1 MSEPIRS
8 QDTFTASAGRQLLVF
23 AVVAIAGIA
32 LLMVGLSWATRLT
45 SSSIGAGAGV
55 DPATDTITLVLAE
68 EPPQLN
74 STLTTDQISGMVLGH
89 VMEGLLRYDAHNRL
103 APGVAQRWEIH
114 DDRATFWL
122 RDDARWSD
130 GRPVTAHDF
139 VFAWRTA
146 VDPANASQYAFILF
160 SIRNAEAISNGELPV
175 EALGVEAIDDRT
187 LAVRLERPVAYFDK
201 LVAFPTY
208 FPIRED
214 FFQAAGGRYGA
225 DADTLLYNGPFALTQ
240 WIHGARVR
248 MEKNPEYWNRDAV
261 RLQAIDFPYV
271 TTDPNAALN
280 LFKDKKIAFTALT
293 EENLNEALVKRWNL
307 HRFVA
312 GSIFYIEFNHREG
325 RPTANY
331 HLRKAMQLALDP
343 AEVVYKV
350 VKLPGYV
357 PAESLFPIWLQ
368 GVEGS
373 LRQEY
378 PPPRIEMD
386 LDAARRHLTLA
397 KQALGMPE
405 LPPLVLLS
413 GDNPVSNKQ
422 SEYYQ
427 AALKKRLGLD
437 IRIDKQIFKQ
447 RLAKMTSGEFDMV
460 LAGWGPDF
468 DDPLTFGDL
477 FASWNLNNRG
487 RYSNPALD
495 EQVRIAQSALDP
507 RTRMD
512 AFGEIQ
518 RILIEDAAILP
529 NYEPGQVYVVDSR
542 LQGVVRR
549 SVGPDPD
556 FTHAFVEEG

>member
-1 MSEPIRS
+1 MSETIRS
-8 QDTFTASAGRQLLVF
+8 QDTFTASAGRQLLAF
-23 AVVAIAGIA
+23 AVMAIAGIA
-32 LLMVGLSWATRLT
+32 LLMVLLSWATRLT

-55 DPATDTITLVLAE
+55 DPATGTITLVLAE

-74 STLTTDQISGMVLGH
+74 STLTTDQVSGMVLGH

-103 APGVAQRWEIH
+103 APGVAERWEIH

-122 RDDARWSD
+122 REDARWSD
-130 GRPVTAHDF
+130 GQPVTAHDF

-160 SIRNAEAISNGELPV
+160 SIRNAEAINNGKLGV
-175 EALGVEAIDDRT
+175 DALGVEAVDDHT

-214 FFQAAGGRYGA
+214 FYQAAGGRYGA
-225 DADTLLYNGPFALTQ
+225 DADTMLYNGPFALTQ

-248 MEKNPEYWNRDAV
+248 LEKNPHYWNRDAV
-261 RLQAIDFPYV
+261 KLQAIDFPYV

-280 LFKDKKIAFTALT
+280 LFKDKKIAYTALT

-312 GSIFYIEFNHREG
+312 GSIFYIEFNHRQG

-331 HLRKAMQLALDP
+331 HLRKAIQLALDP

-357 PAESLFPIWLQ
+357 PAESIFPIWLQ
-368 GVEGS
+368 GVEGT

-378 PPPRIEMD
+378 PPPRVEMD
-386 LDAARRHLTLA
+386 LDAARRHLALA
-397 KQALGMPE
+397 KQELGTSE

-447 RLAKMTSGEFDMV
+447 RLAKMTSGEFDLV

-468 DDPLTFGDL
+468 DDPLTFADL
-477 FASWNLNNRG
+477 FASWNPNNRG

-495 EQVRIAQSALDP
+495 AQVSIAQTAMDP

-529 NYEPGQVYVVDSR
+529 NYEPGQVYVVDPR
-542 LQGVVRR
+542 LKGLVRR

-556 FTHAFVEEG
+556 FTHAVIEEG